1 MPSCAA
7 FSRATDVNAEASPES
22 ERVQGLGA
30 AMALEGHE
38 AVHWILHRVLGGVH
52 VGIDR
57 ADYTMLTVM
66 PVSAK
71 SRGRPRHPLRH
82 GLGGLDGRVEGG
94 ADIDVENPVDSVG
107 RDSKNPNSPAKAV
120 RCARAGSWNWR
131 FADR

>member
-22 ERVQGLGA
+22 ERVQGA

-38 AVHWILHRVLGGVH
+38 AVHWVLHRILGGVH

-82 GLGGLDGRVEGG
+82 GLGGLDGRVGE
-94 ADIDVENPVDSVG
+94 A
-107 RDSKNPNSPAKAV
+107 RTLMSKTRSIVSGETRKIRTHRPKP
-120 RCARAGSWNWR
+120 
-131 FADR
+131 